1 MPYNKVQ
8 KKVTNYAET
17 SWENYNKAF
26 PRYQTTVKKHIKAFK
41 LQWNKCITVKYM
53 PSNHDQ
59 LFSEFL
65 LVGMVH
71 VSSCTNMKRFLFY
84 VEKGS
89 NYVEDMLANY
99 MDPHLSILSDALKN

>member
-1 MPYNKVQ
+1 MPYDKVQ

-26 PRYQTTVKKHIKAFK
+26 PRYQTTVKQHIKVFN
-41 LQWNKCITVKYM
+41 LQWNKRITVKYM

-84 VEKGS
+84 VEKS
-89 NYVEDMLANY
+89 SDYAEDV
-99 MDPHLSILSDALKN
+99 DV